1 MRVGKDIN
9 LKLFSVVQVGLVLS
23 DQTWKDIMQSHFIQ
37 QLSSFTQIA
46 HFLIVAPNQGKEGS
60 FKIWPKEKIV
70 GNFEV

>member
-37 QLSSFTQIA
+37 
-46 HFLIVAPNQGKEGS
+46 
-60 FKIWPKEKIV
+60 
-70 GNFEV
+70 